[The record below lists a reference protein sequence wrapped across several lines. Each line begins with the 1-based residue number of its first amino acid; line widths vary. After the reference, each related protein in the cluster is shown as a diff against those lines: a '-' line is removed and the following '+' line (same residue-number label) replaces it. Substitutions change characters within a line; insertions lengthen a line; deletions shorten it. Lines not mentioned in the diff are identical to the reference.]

1 MSITESY
8 ILIID
13 DEEGIRESF
22 NLILGSKYS
31 VKLAGSADAGYA
43 LIKTNP
49 PKLIFLDIKMPE
61 VNGIEALKEIKK
73 ISPSTPVIIVTG
85 YQSVEAAKEVVA
97 LGAADYIVKPFDT
110 EDILKAAAKFL

>member
-1 MSITESY
+1 MQSTEPY

-22 NLILGSKYS
+22 KLILDSEYS
-31 VKLAGSADAGYA
+31 VKTATNAKDAYD
-43 LIKTNP
+43 LISKTAP
-49 PKLIFLDIKMPE
+49 GLIFLDIKMPE
-61 VNGIEALKEIKK
+61 VNGIEALKEIKR

-110 EDILKAAAKFL
+110 EDILKTAAKFL